1 MKNQKSKNPRKPR
14 AHTGKR
20 ASHYNSALKLLRK
33 RFNLTLAKLA
43 ELCGVGATKLSSIER
58 GNTAQISVFEAIA
71 AFFSVSL
78 DALVR
83 NDVGKV
89 IASLP
94 KDVKFPTESEG
105 MIDIFRKNSIA
116 NGKKGELYVLSLERA
131 ALAGTPYANAVTDA
145 PAHESQAHFDVYS
158 FTPDGEPKYIEV
170 KATSYHCSKPFEL
183 TAKEYE
189 FLCECVRTGKK
200 YELHR
205 VYKLNDPE
213 KVGEKIYTAQEVL
226 DMFAMEPSV
235 YKMCIKEE
243 IA

>member
-1 MKNQKSKNPRKPR
+1 MKNQKPKNSRKPR

-20 ASHYNSALKLLRK
+20 TSHYNSALKLLRK
-33 RFNLTLAKLA
+33 RLNLTLAKLA

-105 MIDIFRKNSIA
+105 MIHLRHIDCR
-116 NGKKGELYVLSLERA
+116 RRQ
-131 ALAGTPYANAVTDA
+131 
-145 PAHESQAHFDVYS
+145 H
-158 FTPDGEPKYIEV
+158 
-170 KATSYHCSKPFEL
+170 
-183 TAKEYE
+183 
-189 FLCECVRTGKK
+189 
-200 YELHR
+200 LH
-205 VYKLNDPE
+205 
-213 KVGEKIYTAQEVL
+213 
-226 DMFAMEPSV
+226 
-235 YKMCIKEE
+235 
-243 IA
+243 